1 MRIESWQWIV
11 ILVIVLLFW
20 GAPKLPAL
28 TKSVAESLKIFRKE
42 IKSPES
48 EKGPETVK
56 AEEGEKKKD

>member
-42 IKSPES
+42 IKNDSDKSPEA
-48 EKGPETVK
+48 KVG
-56 AEEGEKKKD
+56 EEGEKKKD

>member
-48 EKGPETVK
+48 ETKAKG
-56 AEEGEKKKD
+56 EEGEKQKD

>member
-28 TKSVAESLKIFRKE
+28 TKSVAESLQIFRKE
-42 IKSPES
+42 IKKPEAEGSKKAEES
-48 EKGPETVK
+48 EKQ
-56 AEEGEKKKD
+56 KD

>member
-48 EKGPETVK
+48 EKG
-56 AEEGEKKKD
+56 EEGEKKKD

>member
-28 TKSVAESLKIFRKE
+28 TKSLAESLKIFRSE
-42 IKSPES
+42 IKNKDEDAAPRDEN
-48 EKGPETVK
+48 
-56 AEEGEKKKD
+56 KKD

>member
-28 TKSVAESLKIFRKE
+28 TKIVAESLQIFRKE
-42 IKSPES
+42 IKKPEAEGS
-48 EKGPETVK
+48 KKG
-56 AEEGEKKKD
+56 EEGEKQKD

>member
-48 EKGPETVK
+48 EAKAKG
-56 AEEGEKKKD
+56 EEGEKQKD

>member
-42 IKSPES
+42 IKTDSD
-48 EKGPETVK
+48 KTTETKVG
-56 AEEGEKKKD
+56 EEGEKKKD

>member
-28 TKSVAESLKIFRKE
+28 TKSVAESLQIFRKE
-42 IKSPES
+42 IKKPEA
-48 EKGPETVK
+48 E
-56 AEEGEKKKD
+56 AEETPKKVEGTEKQKD